1 MCLAVPMKIQKILW
15 PRAEV
20 SARGIIQDIDIQLVP
35 KVEMG
40 DYVLVH
46 AGFAIQILDKEFARE
61 SLELWEGLTS

>member
-1 MCLAVPMKIQKILW
+1 MKIQKILW

-61 SLELWEGLTS
+61 SLELWEDLEL

>member
-1 MCLAVPMKIQKILW
+1 MKIQKILW

-46 AGFAIQILDKEFARE
+46 AGFAIQILDKEFASE
-61 SLELWEGLTS
+61 SLELWEDLEL